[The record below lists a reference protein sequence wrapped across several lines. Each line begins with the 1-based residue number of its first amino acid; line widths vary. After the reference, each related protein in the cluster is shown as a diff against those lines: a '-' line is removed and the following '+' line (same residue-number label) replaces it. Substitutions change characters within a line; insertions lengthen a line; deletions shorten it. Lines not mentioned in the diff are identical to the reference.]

1 MNSES
6 LMSEID
12 NVKPTQLHDIRLAQT
27 AARDRNAAE
36 HILRR
41 LFPKIYQVVRATVSN
56 KAHVED
62 VGQAAAV
69 EVLQSLR
76 NFKGQGT
83 LEAWAGQI
91 AFRTAVRS
99 IRKQQDW
106 NRRHTDFDTE
116 WTASSL
122 TPEAAVSRKQLFDIL
137 SDRTA
142 HIPEKRRAPLLLHL
156 VYGCTVREVSEILQT
171 PENTI
176 KDRLKTA
183 VREFRTVLNENP
195 GLQKAL
201 LEVIS

>member
-1 MNSES
+1 MNESE
-6 LMSEID
+6 
-12 NVKPTQLHDIRLAQT
+12 NVKPTQLHDIRLAQ
-27 AARDRNAAE
+27 AASRDRNAAE
-36 HILRR
+36 HVLRR
-41 LFPKIYQVVRATVSN
+41 IFPKIYQVVRATVSD

-62 VGQAAAV
+62 VGQTAAV

-76 NFKGQGT
+76 NFRGQGT

-106 NRRHTDFDTE
+106 NRRHMDFDSE
-116 WTASSL
+116 WTSPLL
-122 TPEAAVSRKQLFDIL
+122 TPEASVSRKQLFDVL
-137 SDRTA
+137 SERTS

-156 VYGCTVREVSEILQT
+156 VYGCTVREVAEMMSI
-171 PENTI
+171 PENTV

-183 VREFRTVLNENP
+183 VREFRTVLNQNP
-195 GLQKAL
+195 GLRKAL